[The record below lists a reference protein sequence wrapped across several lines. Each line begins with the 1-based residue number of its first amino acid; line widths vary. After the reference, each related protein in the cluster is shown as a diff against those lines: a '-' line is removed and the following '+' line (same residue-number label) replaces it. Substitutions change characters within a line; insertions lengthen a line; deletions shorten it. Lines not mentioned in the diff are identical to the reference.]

1 VELAIGTHSMA
12 PVGGTE
18 LNVVVMVGSAIG
30 RPALVSRTSG
40 DPEVL
45 TGQFEPFLMEPR
57 DGGMVASAPESLV
70 GWQQREPMLNGHCS
84 AHSRD
89 HFSLDRLV
97 EGVDRSLTAA
107 TGELRGKGWAWT

>member
-1 VELAIGTHSMA
+1 VDLAIGVHSMA

-18 LNVVVMVGSAIG
+18 LNVFVVVRSPVG
-30 RPALVSRTSG
+30 RPALVSRTGGS
-40 DPEVL
+40 PEIL
-45 TGQFEPFLMEPR
+45 TGEFERFLMEPG
-57 DGGMVASAPESLV
+57 DTGMIAPAPGSLV
-70 GWQQREPMLNGHCS
+70 GWQQREPMLNGCCS

-107 TGELRGKGWAWT
+107 AGELRGKGWAWT